1 MFTGIVQGMGTLSA
15 IEDKYNGVR
24 THVVTL
30 PIEMANDL
38 QIGAS
43 VANNG
48 CCLTITEIKGQ
59 QVSFDL
65 IDSTL
70 ALTNLGQ
77 LTVGSAINLERAAK
91 FGDEIGGHLMSGH
104 IMCTTTISRID
115 SEGDNR
121 TIWFALNNAIRPYI
135 LDKGF
140 VGLNGCSLT
149 IAKVTD
155 QEFNVHLIP
164 ETLSRTL
171 FGTCQVGDAINVELD
186 PQTQAIV
193 DTVHRVLTKQQL
205 A

>member
-30 PIEMANDL
+30 PSDMAHDL

-48 CCLTITEIKGQ
+48 CCLTITEIDGAN
-59 QVSFDL
+59 VSFDL

-77 LTVGSAINLERAAK
+77 LAVGSAINLERAAK

-104 IMCTTTISRID
+104 IMCTTTITRID
-115 SEGDNR
+115 ADGDNR
-121 TIWFALNNAIRPYI
+121 TIWFALNNDIRPYI

-149 IAKVTD
+149 IAKVTNS
-155 QEFNVHLIP
+155 EFNVHLIP

-193 DTVHRVLTKQQL
+193 DTVHRVLAKQSL